1 MNNWRL
7 CFILAGVSL
16 NGYTVPGGNVV
27 IVITLFMSALRYYE
41 YYSVSFLFAQVLG
54 ASLCLSSSL
63 RAILNLF
70 IFAFTSSTRNT
81 E

>member
-7 CFILAGVSL
+7 CFTLAGVSL
-16 NGYTVPGGNVV
+16 NSYTVPGGSVV
-27 IVITLFMSALRYYE
+27 IVIALFLSVLRYYE
-41 YYSVSFLFAQVLG
+41 YCSVSVSSTQVLG

-63 RAILNLF
+63 LAILNSF
-70 IFAFTSSTRNT
+70 FFAFTSSIRNT